1 MFGALGRSMWRW
13 RWPVI
18 VGWLGLMVVGAL
30 FGGQVFDRLV
40 STDNLRPDAESE
52 QAQRRVDVLLPEG
65 PVVVAVVRDRDPY
78 DPGLVASVGRV
89 RTELVAVPG
98 VVEVEDLYNAAGG
111 RIGADNRSTLV
122 RVELADGLP
131 DAERERAE
139 DRVAGLL
146 RGIDAP
152 EVLVGGEELAERA
165 FAEQAIEDAVVGE
178 SIALG
183 VLLVALVVILGGL
196 LTGLIPLIAALAAV
210 AATLLGLYGLSAL
223 TGVSEFTVN
232 VVSLLGIG
240 LTVDYSLLVLAR
252 FREERAAAEEDPDP
266 AAALA
271 RTMRTAGRAVLVSG
285 LAVAAAMT
293 GLYVF
298 AEPLLAAMA
307 LGGALAVV
315 LATASGLTLVPALL
329 AVAHR
334 HIPRPGAATWVN
346 RVRSAFV
353 GLFRRIRPA
362 EGPNRPARPAPGTT
376 GPVRGTGG
384 PDPARPAGAGGRP
397 AAGPLG
403 GGRPGEGLLG
413 RLARYAQGRPGPVAF
428 TVSAVLLLLA
438 LPFVAGA
445 NLANSDARALPAS
458 MEARQVH
465 DVLLRDFE
473 AGRAGPVTVV
483 VEADPASGEVRD
495 LMNQLNTLP
504 QVIRM
509 QPRPDVP
516 GNAVVIDLTPRG
528 ATGGPESREL
538 VRAVRNLDQPLPL
551 LVGGAAAELV
561 DYRESVA
568 SRLPLAVLV
577 LLLVTGVLLFA
588 LTGSLVI
595 PVKALVMNA
604 LTLLATLGV
613 LVVVFQ
619 WGVGAGLLGV
629 ESWGAIDLTTPVL
642 LFVFVF
648 GLSMD
653 YEVFLLARIREEW
666 RRRVGPG
673 ARPPSG
679 RDAPAARLRAGEQA
693 VLAGITRTGPV
704 VTAAAVCITIV
715 FLGFLLGEL
724 TAVKEIGF
732 GMAVAVLLDVT
743 VVRGL
748 LLPAVMS
755 LLGEWNWWA
764 PGPLRRW
771 HDRFSGGSGR
781 SATTPVPARAAPVPA
796 EH

>member
-1 MFGALGRSMWRW
+1 MFAGFGRWLWRW
-13 RWPVI
+13 RWPVL
-18 VGWLGLMVVGAL
+18 VGWLGLVLAGATL
-30 FGGQVFDRLV
+30 GGQVFDRLV
-40 STDNLRPDAESE
+40 DTDNLRPDAES
-52 QAQRRVDVLLPEG
+52 QRADRRIAELLPEG
-65 PVVVAVVRDRDPY
+65 PTVVAIVRDRDPY
-78 DPGLVASVGRV
+78 DPALVASVNRV
-89 RTELVAVPG
+89 RAEVQAVPG
-98 VVEVEDLYNAAGG
+98 VSEVEDLYNAAGG

-131 DAERERAE
+131 TAEREAAE
-139 DRVAGLL
+139 DRVAALL

-152 EVLVGGEELAERA
+152 QVLVGGEELAERA
-165 FAEQAIEDAVVGE
+165 FAEQAIDDAAVGE

-196 LTGLIPLIAALAAV
+196 LAGVLPLLAALAAV
-210 AATLLGLYGLSAL
+210 AVTLLGLYGLTAV
-223 TGVSEFTVN
+223 TGVGEFTVN
-232 VVSLLGIG
+232 VVTLLGIG
-240 LTVDYSLLVLAR
+240 LTVDYALLLIAR
-252 FREERAAAEEDPDP
+252 FREERAAGSANGDGSASATGSGSGDGSGNGGRSGSGDGSGRGDP
-266 AAALA
+266 AEALA
-271 RTMRTAGRAVLVSG
+271 RTMATAGRTVLISG
-285 LAVAAAMT
+285 LAVAAAMV
-293 GLYVF
+293 GLYAF
-298 AEPLLAAMA
+298 AEPLLAAIA
-307 LGGALAVV
+307 LGGALAVA
-315 LATASGLTLVPALL
+315 LATLAGLTLLPALV

-334 HIPRPGAATWVN
+334 HIPAPADRTWV
-346 RVRSAFV
+346 
-353 GLFRRIRPA
+353 RRA
-362 EGPNRPARPAPGTT
+362 LAAAARPARRIVPAFRRSGTPT
-376 GPVRGTGG
+376 
-384 PDPARPAGAGGRP
+384 ARP
-397 AAGPLG
+397 
-403 GGRPGEGLLG
+403 GLLG
-413 RLARYAQGRPGPVAF
+413 RLAGYAQRRPGPVAF
-428 TVSAVLLLLA
+428 GVSAGLLLLA
-438 LPFVAGA
+438 LPFLAGA
-445 NLANSDARALPAS
+445 NLANSDARALPRS

-473 AGRAGPVTVV
+473 AGRAAPVTVV
-483 VEADPASGEVRD
+483 VEADPASAEVRD

-516 GNAVVIDLTPRG
+516 GPAVVIDLTPKG

-538 VRAVRNLDQPLPL
+538 VRAVRALDQPLPL

-561 DYRESVA
+561 DYRSSVA
-568 SRLPLAVLV
+568 QRLPYAVLV
-577 LLLVTGVLLFA
+577 LLLVTTVLLFV

-595 PVKALVMNA
+595 PVKALVMNV

-619 WGVGAGLLGV
+619 WGVGAALLGV

-666 RRRVGPG
+666 RRW
-673 ARPPSG
+673 SG
-679 RDAPAARLRAGEQA
+679 LRTPAARTRAGQRA

-704 VTAAAVCITIV
+704 VTSAAVCITIV
-715 FLGFLLGEL
+715 FLGFLLGDL

-748 LLPAVMS
+748 LMPAVMS

-764 PGPLRRW
+764 PAPLRRL
-771 HDRFSGGSGR
+771 HQRYSGDAERSPAAGS
-781 SATTPVPARAAPVPA
+781 PAAPVPVSA
-796 EH
+796 ER